1 MTFSP
6 FIVTVLALCW
16 IAPALIIAAKY
27 CYDRYADRGADAPCS
42 ENRMDVES
50 REVVLDVTLHD
61 GGLASDFSYDRQL
74 NSVLS
79 EARIST
85 ATTVAAHAP
94 FGTAT
99 VSVSDQNGDATARHC
114 SVCLN

>member
-6 FIVTVLALCW
+6 FVITVLALCW
-16 IAPALIIAAKY
+16 IAPALIITAKY
-27 CYDRYADRGADAPCS
+27 AYDYCNDRGADAPCS
-42 ENRMDVES
+42 ESGMDVES

-61 GGLASDFSYDRQL
+61 GGLASDFSHDRQL

-99 VSVSDQNGDATARHC
+99 VLVSDEHGDATARHC

>member
-27 CYDRYADRGADAPCS
+27 TYDRYNDCPADASCS
-42 ENRMDVES
+42 ESVMEVES

-61 GGLASDFSYDRQL
+61 DGLTSELSYDRQL

-99 VSVSDQNGDATARHC
+99 VLVSNEDGDATARHC